1 MATCTIK
8 FRNGETAQFKHEGRA
23 GGSYTKRVELTE
35 GWVTIID
42 EWGQRTSYPA
52 DTVEAV
58 NEIPNRY

>member
-1 MATCTIK
+1 MSNITIK

-42 EWGQRTSYPA
+42 E
-52 DTVEAV
+52 
-58 NEIPNRY
+58 